1 MGDLKLPP
9 HWGGSFLSYHI
20 CVWAGLRPARRF
32 SVAAPICESPL
43 ALPLRELSA
52 KLTER
57 VGMVVVDPLRLSLR
71 SDTSPKGG
79 GKGAVHTGGFA
90 QVQGFPSGQVSH
102 SPRLPLGGKLSAK
115 PTDEGKGSYF

>member
-79 GKGAVHTGGFA
+79 GKAARRLTARFSAGKHLDIGTK
-90 QVQGFPSGQVSH
+90 SGYY
-102 SPRLPLGGKLSAK
+102 PG
-115 PTDEGKGSYF
+115 